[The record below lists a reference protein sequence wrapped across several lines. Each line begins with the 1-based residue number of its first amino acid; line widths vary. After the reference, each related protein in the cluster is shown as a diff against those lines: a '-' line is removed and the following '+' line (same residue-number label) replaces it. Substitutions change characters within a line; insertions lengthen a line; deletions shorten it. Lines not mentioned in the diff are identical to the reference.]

1 MWRSKENNNEL
12 DILTGAAV
20 LYRRTGFLTPRKNQW
35 NHLLLSFSKSHPSE
49 DSSVSSIMGVYVN
62 GKLITIRAITRHLS
76 DSRHLYIGASPSNRY
91 HFYGR
96 IYNVN
101 VRLFLVSHD

>member
-1 MWRSKENNNEL
+1 MYSRMC
-12 DILTGAAV
+12 
-20 LYRRTGFLTPRKNQW
+20 FLTHRKNQW
-35 NHLLLSFSKSHPSE
+35 NHLLLIFSKSLSSE
-49 DSSVSSIMGVYVN
+49 DPSARSTIRVFVN

-96 IYNVN
+96 IYSVN
-101 VRLFLVSHD
+101 VRLFPVSHK